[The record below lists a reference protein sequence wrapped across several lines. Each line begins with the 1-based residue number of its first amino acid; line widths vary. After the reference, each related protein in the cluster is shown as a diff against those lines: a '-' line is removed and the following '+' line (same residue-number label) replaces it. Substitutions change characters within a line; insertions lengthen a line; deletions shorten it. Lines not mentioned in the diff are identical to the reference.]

1 MFILKYTYDL
11 ESFVNIC
18 FLNFVVP
25 KSHQMWI
32 FLFFSLLVQM
42 TLNQK
47 CMFKLCAHLHVLE
60 EWPFRMFFCFFL
72 VLTLINWLQGWL
84 FDLASFEFLLP
95 IWSDGKNDP
104 EPPGLLTTK
113 HASWHHVQLALKENL
128 IWQKFRGPSVTH
140 AKVVF
145 IKYLWTTQCA
155 GGIVVGWKSKNRINA
170 ILIE

>member
-47 CMFKLCAHLHVLE
+47 CMFKLCKHLQVLE
-60 EWPFRMFFCFFL
+60 VWHFTLCFWFFGFDF
-72 VLTLINWLQGWL
+72 NWLQGWL
-84 FDLASFEFLLP
+84 FDFARFDFDCKDDCLILP

-113 HASWHHVQLALKENL
+113 HASWHHVQLALKKKL
-128 IWQKFRGPSVTH
+128 IWQ
-140 AKVVF
+140 
-145 IKYLWTTQCA
+145 IKN
-155 GGIVVGWKSKNRINA
+155 KSLNW
-170 ILIE
+170 